1 MTMNAKTTWVREE
14 ATERKPSK
22 PANDA
27 FDIWD
32 NELLSEETSKTSE
45 LEKREATFNACAGM
59 F

>member
-1 MTMNAKTTWVREE
+1 MNAKTTWVRKE

-22 PANDA
+22 PSNDA